1 MEYGN
6 IREDLIA
13 RYLNGDC
20 STAEIT
26 ELKHWLSENREN
38 QKFFFGIK
46 DIWDATAPVPTDTEG
61 HLLNFY
67 KARSEKKSPVVST
80 VWKYAAAIAAVLIIG
95 IISGVFISD
104 HHLSKQPA
112 EIVYSVPLGSKS
124 DLKLP
129 DGTHIYLNSGSVLT
143 YSSDYSLI
151 NRSVKLQGEAFFMVT
166 ANVQNP
172 FYVSTDDFTTCVT
185 GTQFNVCSYSDDEK
199 ASVMLVEGKLELT
212 FPDREK
218 NMHLAPGMK
227 AVLDKKEGRIETIR
241 SDAVCETSW
250 KDGKFVFKNIQFPEL
265 AKKLERWYD
274 VKLIVSQVEL
284 NQYEY
289 SGIFR
294 NQETIWQVLDAL
306 ALSSPVE
313 YKKSN
318 FREFELFYKPKRE

>member
-1 MEYGN
+1 MKDGN
-6 IREDLIA
+6 IHEDLIA

-20 STAEIT
+20 SEAEIK
-26 ELKHWLSENREN
+26 EIKHWLSESREN

-46 DIWDATAPVPTDTEG
+46 DIWDATAPVSADTEE

-67 KARSEKKSPVVST
+67 KARSEKRIPVVSL
-80 VWKYAAAIAAVLIIG
+80 VWKWSAAVAAALIIG
-95 IISGVFISD
+95 IISGVFIRG
-104 HHLSKQPA
+104 HHASEQPA

-129 DGTHIYLNSGSVLT
+129 DGTHIFLNSGSILS
-143 YSSDYSLI
+143 YSSDYSPK
-151 NRSVKLQGEAFFMVT
+151 NRNVKLQGEAFFEVT

-172 FYVSTDDFTTCVT
+172 FYVSTHDFTTCVT

-199 ASVMLVEGKLELT
+199 ASVMLVEGKLEIT

-218 NMHLAPGMK
+218 NLHLTPGMK
-227 AVLDKKEGRIETIR
+227 AVLDKKVGKIETIR

-250 KDGKFVFKNIQFPEL
+250 KDGKFVFKNIHFPEL
-265 AKKLERWYD
+265 VKKLERWYD
-274 VKLIVSQVEL
+274 VKLVVSQAEL
-284 NQYEY
+284 YRYEY
-289 SGIFR
+289 SGVFR

-306 ALSSPVE
+306 ALTSPVE
-313 YKKSN
+313 YRKSN

>member
-1 MEYGN
+1 MEYGS

-20 STAEIT
+20 SEAEIEEIKKWLT
-26 ELKHWLSENREN
+26 ESREN

-46 DIWDATAPVPTDTEG
+46 DVWDATAPVSADTEE

-67 KARSEKKSPVVST
+67 KARSTKRIPVGSKG
-80 VWKYAAAIAAVLIIG
+80 WRWPAAIAAALLIGFISGEIIG
-95 IISGVFISD
+95 G
-104 HHLSKQPA
+104 HRLSEPPA

-129 DGTHIYLNSGSVLT
+129 DGTHIYLNSGSILT
-143 YSSDYSLI
+143 YSSDYSPK
-151 NRSVKLQGEAFFMVT
+151 NRNVRLQGEAFFTVT

-172 FYVSTDDFTTCVT
+172 FYVSTRDFTTCVT
-185 GTQFNVCSYSDDEK
+185 GTQFNVCSYSDDET
-199 ASVMLVEGKLELT
+199 ASVMLVEGKLELS

-218 NMHLAPGMK
+218 NMHLAPGIK
-227 AVLDKKEGRIETIR
+227 AVLDKKEGRIKTIR
-241 SDAVCETSW
+241 SDAVYETSW
-250 KDGKFVFKNIQFPEL
+250 KDGKFIFKNIQFPEL
-265 AKKLERWYD
+265 VKKLERWYD
-274 VKLIVSQVEL
+274 VKLVVSQAEL

-306 ALSSPVE
+306 VLTSPVE
-313 YKKSN
+313 YRKSN